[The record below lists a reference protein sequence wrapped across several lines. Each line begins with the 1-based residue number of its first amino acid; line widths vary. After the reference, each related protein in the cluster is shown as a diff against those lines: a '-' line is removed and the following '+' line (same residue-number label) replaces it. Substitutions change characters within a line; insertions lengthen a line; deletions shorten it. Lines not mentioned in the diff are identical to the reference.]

1 LHGLSLPTN
10 NHRKYNDVS
19 NWKWTKILDTF
30 GGDME
35 GQHGS
40 YLVRTRS
47 ELDQLLKQPAFGA
60 ADKIQLVEIVMPAE
74 DAPQALERQ
83 AELTGKGNSY

>member
-1 LHGLSLPTN
+1 
-10 NHRKYNDVS
+10 
-19 NWKWTKILDTF
+19 
-30 GGDME
+30 
-35 GQHGS
+35 
-40 YLVRTRS
+40 
-47 ELDQLLKQPAFGA
+47 LKQPAFGA

>member
-1 LHGLSLPTN
+1 MS
-10 NHRKYNDVS
+10 NHRKYNDVR
-19 NWKWTKILDTF
+19 NWKWTNILSTF
-30 GGDME
+30 AGDVE

-40 YLVRTRS
+40 YSVRTWS
-47 ELDQLLKQPAFGA
+47 ELDQLLTEPAFKA
-60 ADKIQLVEIVMPAE
+60 ADKMQLVEIVMPAE